1 MTNKKFIVKVSL
13 AVLLFGLLLPS
24 AALAKKT
31 RLVAVSADVVEI
43 SGTMQSVK
51 GFSWNQLFDF
61 EEASIPGILSLG
73 EFERKTA
80 VTTRLRLMETE
91 GRAQVL
97 SNPKIV
103 TSSGNSAKITVGGKV
118 PIPIVNNQG
127 VGSQLEEY
135 GILLNVLPTIIPERN
150 NIIDLQVRLSVSTVD
165 YSRTV
170 VIGTATAP
178 SFTNRDVETHVEI
191 NSGETLVIGGLKSS
205 ARNVSE
211 DRVPFL
217 GRIPLLGLL
226 FKNKDVTEEQRSL
239 FLFITVEIV
248 E

>member
-1 MTNKKFIVKVSL
+1 MINTKFITKVSL
-13 AVLLFGLLLPS
+13 AVLLGVTLLPC
-24 AALAKKT
+24 AAHAKKT

-43 SGTMQSVK
+43 SGTLQNVK
-51 GFSWNQLFDF
+51 GFAWNQLFDF
-61 EEASIPGILSLG
+61 EEATIPGILSLG

-103 TSSGNSAKITVGGKV
+103 TSSGNSAKISVGGKV
-118 PIPIVNNQG
+118 PIPVVNNQG
-127 VGSQLEEY
+127 VGSQMEDY

-150 NIIDLQVRLSVSTVD
+150 NIIDLQVQLSVSTVD

-170 VIGTATAP
+170 VIGTASAP
-178 SFTNRDVETHVEI
+178 SFTNREVETHVEL

-205 ARNVSE
+205 ARNVAE

-217 GRIPLLGLL
+217 GRLPLIGLL
-226 FKNKDVTEEQRSL
+226 FKTKDVTEEQRSL
-239 FLFITVEIV
+239 FLFITVEVV

>member
-1 MTNKKFIVKVSL
+1 MNKKFIVKISL
-13 AVLLFGLLLPS
+13 LVLLFGVLMPS
-24 AALAKKT
+24 ASWAKKK

-43 SGTMQSVK
+43 GGTMQSVK
-51 GFSWNQLFDF
+51 GFAWNQLFDF
-61 EEASIPGILSLG
+61 EEAEIPGILSLG
-73 EFERKTA
+73 EFQRKTA

-103 TSSGNSAKITVGGKV
+103 TSSGSSAKISVGGKV
-118 PIPIVNNQG
+118 PIPVVNNQG
-127 VGSQLEEY
+127 VGSQMEDY

-150 NIIDLQVRLSVSTVD
+150 NIIDLQVQLAVSTVD

-178 SFTNRDVETHVEI
+178 SFTNRDVETHVEL

-217 GRIPLLGLL
+217 GRIPLIGLL
-226 FKNKDVTEEQRSL
+226 FKNKDVAEEQRSL

>member
-1 MTNKKFIVKVSL
+1 MKNKKFIINVSL
-13 AVLLFGLLLPS
+13 AVLLGVLLMPS
-24 AALAKKT
+24 VAQAKKT

-43 SGTMQSVK
+43 SGTSQSVK

-61 EEASIPGILSLG
+61 EESVIPGILSLG

-80 VTTRLRLMETE
+80 VATRLRLMETE

-97 SNPKIV
+97 SNPKVV
-103 TSSGNSAKITVGGKV
+103 TASGNNARISVGGRV

-127 VGSQLEEY
+127 VGAQMEDY
-135 GILLNVLPTIIPERN
+135 GILLNVLPTIVPERN
-150 NIIDLQVRLSVSTVD
+150 NIIDLSVQLQVSSVD

-170 VIGTATAP
+170 VIGTAASP
-178 SFTNRDVETHVEI
+178 SFTNREVETHVEL

-205 ARNVSE
+205 ARNVAE

-217 GRIPLLGLL
+217 GRLPLIGLF
-226 FKNKDVTEEQRSL
+226 FKTKDVTEEQRSL
-239 FLFITVEIV
+239 FLFITVEVV

>member
-1 MTNKKFIVKVSL
+1 MINTKFITKVSL
-13 AVLLFGLLLPS
+13 AVLAGTLLLPGI
-24 AALAKKT
+24 AHAKKT

-43 SGTMQSVK
+43 GGTSQSVK

-61 EEASIPGILSLG
+61 EEAVIPGILSFG

-103 TSSGNSAKITVGGKV
+103 TSSGNPAKISVGGKV
-118 PIPIVNNQG
+118 PIPVVNNQG
-127 VGSQLEEY
+127 VGSQMEDY

-150 NIIDLQVRLSVSTVD
+150 NIIDLQVQLSVSSVD

-178 SFTNRDVETHVEI
+178 SFTNREVETHVEL

-205 ARNVSE
+205 SRNVAE

-217 GRIPLLGLL
+217 GRLPLIGLL
-226 FKNKDVTEEQRSL
+226 FKTKDVAEEQRSL
-239 FLFITVEIV
+239 FLFITVEVV

>member
-1 MTNKKFIVKVSL
+1 MINTKFITKVSL
-13 AVLLFGLLLPS
+13 AVLLGVALLPC
-24 AALAKKT
+24 AAHAKKT

-43 SGTMQSVK
+43 GGTLQNVK
-51 GFSWNQLFDF
+51 GFAWNQLFDF
-61 EEASIPGILSLG
+61 EEATIPGILSLG

-103 TSSGNSAKITVGGKV
+103 TSSGNSAKISVGGKV
-118 PIPIVNNQG
+118 PIPVVNNQG
-127 VGSQLEEY
+127 VGSQMEDY

-150 NIIDLQVRLSVSTVD
+150 NIIDLQVQLSVSTVD

-170 VIGTATAP
+170 VIGTASAP
-178 SFTNRDVETHVEI
+178 SFTNREVETHVEL

-205 ARNVSE
+205 ARNVAE

-217 GRIPLLGLL
+217 GRLPLIGLF
-226 FKNKDVTEEQRSL
+226 FKTKDVTEEQRSL
-239 FLFITVEIV
+239 FLFITVEVV

>member
-1 MTNKKFIVKVSL
+1 MMNTKFITKVSL
-13 AVLLFGLLLPS
+13 MVLIGACLLPGV
-24 AALAKKT
+24 AHAKKT

-43 SGTMQSVK
+43 SGTSQNVK
-51 GFSWNQLFDF
+51 GFAWNQLFDF
-61 EEASIPGILSLG
+61 EESVIPGILSLG

-103 TSSGNSAKITVGGKV
+103 TSSGNSAHISVGGKI
-118 PIPIVNNQG
+118 PIPVVNNQG
-127 VGSQLEEY
+127 VGSQLEDY
-135 GILLNVLPTIIPERN
+135 GILLNVLPTIVPERN
-150 NIIDLQVRLSVSTVD
+150 NIIDLSVHLEVSSVD

-170 VIGTATAP
+170 VIGTAAAP
-178 SFTNRDVETHVEI
+178 SFTSRQVETHVEL

-205 ARNVSE
+205 SRNVAE

-217 GRIPLLGLL
+217 GRLPLLGAF
-226 FKNKDVTEEQRSL
+226 FKTKDVTEEQRSL
-239 FLFITVEIV
+239 FLFITVEVV

>member
-1 MTNKKFIVKVSL
+1 MTNTKFIIKISL
-13 AVLLFGLLLPS
+13 AVLLLGLLTPASLH
-24 AALAKKT
+24 AKKT

-61 EEASIPGILSLG
+61 EEAAIPGILSLG

-103 TSSGNSAKITVGGKV
+103 TSSGNSAKITVGGKI

-150 NIIDLQVRLSVSTVD
+150 NIIDLQVQLSVSTVD

-217 GRIPLLGLL
+217 GRLPLIGLL
-226 FKNKDVTEEQRSL
+226 FKSKDVTEEQRSL

>member
-1 MTNKKFIVKVSL
+1 MTNKNFIVKISL
-13 AVLLFGLLLPS
+13 AVLLFSVLLPAS
-24 AALAKKT
+24 AFAKKT

-61 EEASIPGILSLG
+61 EEATIPGILSLG

-150 NIIDLQVRLSVSTVD
+150 NIIDLQVQLSVSTVD

-191 NSGETLVIGGLKSS
+191 NSGETLVIGGLKNSS
-205 ARNVSE
+205 RNVSE

-217 GRIPLLGLL
+217 GRIPLIGLL

>member
-1 MTNKKFIVKVSL
+1 MNTKFITKVSL
-13 AVLLFGLLLPS
+13 AVLLAGVLLPGTVH
-24 AALAKKT
+24 AKRT
-31 RLVAVSADVVEI
+31 QLVAVSADVVEI
-43 SGTMQSVK
+43 GGTMQSAK
-51 GFSWNQLFDF
+51 GFAWNELWDF
-61 EEASIPGILSLG
+61 EEAEIPGILSLG
-73 EFERKTA
+73 EFQRKTA

-103 TSSGNSAKITVGGKV
+103 TSSGNSAKISVGGKV
-118 PIPIVNNQG
+118 PIPVVNNQG
-127 VGSQLEEY
+127 VGSQMEDY

-150 NIIDLQVRLSVSTVD
+150 NIIDLQVQLAVSTVD

-178 SFTNRDVETHVEI
+178 SFTNRDVETHVEL

-217 GRIPLLGLL
+217 GRIPLIGLF

>member
-150 NIIDLQVRLSVSTVD
+150 NIIDLQVQLSVSTVD

-226 FKNKDVTEEQRSL
+226 FKNKDVTEERRSL

>member
-1 MTNKKFIVKVSL
+1 MTNTKFVTKLSL
-13 AVLLFGLLLPS
+13 AVLLLGVLAPVELH
-24 AALAKKT
+24 AKKT

-61 EEASIPGILSLG
+61 EEATIPGILSLG

-103 TSSGNSAKITVGGKV
+103 TSSGNSAKITVGGKI

-135 GILLNVLPTIIPERN
+135 GILLTVLPTIIPERN
-150 NIIDLQVRLSVSTVD
+150 NIIYLQVQLSVSTVD

-217 GRIPLLGLL
+217 GRLPLIGLL
-226 FKNKDVTEEQRSL
+226 FKSKDVTEEQRSL

>member
-1 MTNKKFIVKVSL
+1 MINKKFIAKVSL
-13 AVLLFGLLLPS
+13 TALLGAVLLPGV
-24 AALAKKT
+24 AQAKKT

-43 SGTMQSVK
+43 DGTSQNVK
-51 GFSWNQLFDF
+51 GFAWNQLFDF
-61 EEASIPGILSLG
+61 EEATIPGILSLG

-91 GRAQVL
+91 GRAQIL

-103 TSSGNSAKITVGGKV
+103 TSSGNAAKISVGGKV
-118 PIPIVNNQG
+118 PIPVVNNQG
-127 VGSQLEEY
+127 VGSQMEDY

-150 NIIDLQVRLSVSTVD
+150 NIIDLQVQLSVSSVD

-170 VIGTATAP
+170 VIGTASAP
-178 SFTNRDVETHVEI
+178 SFTNREVETHVEL

-205 ARNVSE
+205 ARNVAE

-217 GRIPLLGLL
+217 GRLPLIGLF
-226 FKNKDVTEEQRSL
+226 FKTKDVTEEQRSL
-239 FLFITVEIV
+239 FLFITVEVV

>member
-1 MTNKKFIVKVSL
+1 MNRKFITKISL
-13 AVLLFGLLLPS
+13 AVFLLGVLFP
-24 AALAKKT
+24 AVAHAKKT

-43 SGTMQSVK
+43 GGTLQTVK
-51 GFSWNQLFDF
+51 GFAWNQLFDF
-61 EEASIPGILSLG
+61 EEATIKGILSFG

-103 TSSGNSAKITVGGKV
+103 TSSGNAAKITVGGKV
-118 PIPIVNNQG
+118 PIPVVNNQG

-150 NIIDLQVRLSVSTVD
+150 NIIDLQVQLSVSTVD

-170 VIGTATAP
+170 VIGTASAP
-178 SFTNRDVETHVEI
+178 SFTNRDVETHVEL

-205 ARNVSE
+205 SRNVSE

-217 GRIPLLGLL
+217 GRLPLIGLL
-226 FKNKDVTEEQRSL
+226 FKSKDVTEEQRSL

>member
-1 MTNKKFIVKVSL
+1 MINMKFITKVSL
-13 AVLLFGLLLPS
+13 AALLGLVLLPGF
-24 AALAKKT
+24 AQAKKT

-43 SGTMQSVK
+43 SGTSQNVK
-51 GFSWNQLFDF
+51 GFNWNQLFDF
-61 EEASIPGILSLG
+61 EEATIPGILSLG

-97 SNPKIV
+97 SNPKVV
-103 TSSGNSAKITVGGKV
+103 TSTGNAAKISVGGKI
-118 PIPIVNNQG
+118 PIPVVNNQG

-150 NIIDLQVRLSVSTVD
+150 NIIDLQVQLQVSTVD

-170 VIGTATAP
+170 VIGTASAP
-178 SFTNRDVETHVEI
+178 SFTNREVETHVEL

-205 ARNVSE
+205 ARNVAE

-217 GRIPLLGLL
+217 GRLPLLGLL
-226 FKNKDVTEEQRSL
+226 FKTKDVTEEQRSL
-239 FLFITVEIV
+239 FLFITVEVV

>member
-1 MTNKKFIVKVSL
+1 MNMKFITKLSL
-13 AVLLFGLLLPS
+13 VLLLTGVLLPLP
-24 AALAKKT
+24 AHAKKT

-43 SGTMQSVK
+43 GGTMQSVK
-51 GFSWNQLFDF
+51 GFAWNQLFDF
-61 EEASIPGILSLG
+61 EEAEIPGILSLG
-73 EFERKTA
+73 EFQRKTA

-103 TSSGNSAKITVGGKV
+103 TSSGASAKISVGGKV
-118 PIPIVNNQG
+118 PIPVVNNQG
-127 VGSQLEEY
+127 VGSQMEDY

-150 NIIDLQVRLSVSTVD
+150 NIIDLQVQLAVSTVD

-178 SFTNRDVETHVEI
+178 SFTNRDVETHVEL

-205 ARNVSE
+205 SRNVSE

-217 GRIPLLGLL
+217 GRLPLLGLL
-226 FKNKDVTEEQRSL
+226 FKTKDVTEEQRSL

>member
-1 MTNKKFIVKVSL
+1 MKNIHLVKKISL
-13 AVLLFGLLLPS
+13 AVLFAGFLLPVN
-24 AALAKKT
+24 ADAKKT
-31 RLVAVSADVVEI
+31 RLVAVNADVVEI
-43 SGTMQSVK
+43 SGTMQTVK

-61 EEASIPGILSLG
+61 EEAAIPGILSLG

-91 GRAQVL
+91 GRAQIL

-103 TSSGNSAKITVGGKV
+103 TASGNNAKISVGGKI
-118 PIPIVNNQG
+118 PIPVVNNQG
-127 VGSQLEEY
+127 VGSQMEDY
-135 GILLNVLPTIIPERN
+135 GILLNVLPTIVPERN
-150 NIIDLQVRLSVSTVD
+150 NIIDLSIQLMVSSVD

-170 VIGTATAP
+170 VIGTSAAP
-178 SFTNRDVETHVEI
+178 SFISREVETHVEL

-205 ARNVSE
+205 SRNVAE

-217 GRIPLLGLL
+217 GRIPLIGLL

>member
-1 MTNKKFIVKVSL
+1 MNTKFITKVSL
-13 AVLLFGLLLPS
+13 MVLIGACLLPGV
-24 AALAKKT
+24 AHAKKT

-43 SGTMQSVK
+43 SGTSQNVK
-51 GFSWNQLFDF
+51 GFAWNQLFDF
-61 EEASIPGILSLG
+61 EESVIPGILSLG

-103 TSSGNSAKITVGGKV
+103 TSSGNSAHISVGGKI
-118 PIPIVNNQG
+118 PIPVVNNQG
-127 VGSQLEEY
+127 VGSQLEDY
-135 GILLNVLPTIIPERN
+135 GILLNVLPTIVPERN
-150 NIIDLQVRLSVSTVD
+150 NIIDLSVHLEVSSVD

-170 VIGTATAP
+170 VIGTAAAP
-178 SFTNRDVETHVEI
+178 SFTSRQVETHVEL

-205 ARNVSE
+205 SRNVAE

-217 GRIPLLGLL
+217 GRLPLLGAF
-226 FKNKDVTEEQRSL
+226 FKTKDVTEEQRSL
-239 FLFITVEIV
+239 FLFITVEVV

>member
-1 MTNKKFIVKVSL
+1 MNTKFITKVSL
-13 AVLLFGLLLPS
+13 AVLLAGVLGIMP
-24 AALAKKT
+24 AHAKKT

-43 SGTMQSVK
+43 GGTMQSVK
-51 GFSWNQLFDF
+51 GFAWNQLFDF
-61 EEASIPGILSLG
+61 EEAEIPGILSLG
-73 EFERKTA
+73 EFQRKTA

-103 TSSGNSAKITVGGKV
+103 TSSGNSAKISVGGKV
-118 PIPIVNNQG
+118 PIPVVNNQG
-127 VGSQLEEY
+127 VGSQMEDY

-150 NIIDLQVRLSVSTVD
+150 NIIDLQVQLAVSTVD

-178 SFTNRDVETHVEI
+178 SFTNRDVETHVEL

-217 GRIPLLGLL
+217 GRLPLIGLL

>member
-1 MTNKKFIVKVSL
+1 MINTKFITKVSL
-13 AVLLFGLLLPS
+13 AALLACVLLPS
-24 AALAKKT
+24 AAAAKKT

-43 SGTMQSVK
+43 SGTMQNVK

-61 EEASIPGILSLG
+61 EEATIPGILSLG

-103 TSSGNSAKITVGGKV
+103 TSSGNSAKISVGGKV

-150 NIIDLQVRLSVSTVD
+150 NIIDLQVQLMVSTVD

-170 VIGTATAP
+170 VVGSASAP
-178 SFTNRDVETHVEI
+178 SFNNREVETHVEL
-191 NSGETLVIGGLKSS
+191 NSGETLVLGGLKSS
-205 ARNVSE
+205 ARNVAE

-217 GRIPLLGLL
+217 GRLPLIGLF

>member
-1 MTNKKFIVKVSL
+1 MNTKFITKVSL
-13 AVLLFGLLLPS
+13 AVLLAGVLGFVP
-24 AALAKKT
+24 AHAKKT

-43 SGTMQSVK
+43 GGTMQSVK
-51 GFSWNQLFDF
+51 GFAWNQLFDF
-61 EEASIPGILSLG
+61 EEAEIPGILSLG
-73 EFERKTA
+73 EFQRKTA

-103 TSSGNSAKITVGGKV
+103 TSSGSSAKISVGGKV
-118 PIPIVNNQG
+118 PIPVVNNQG
-127 VGSQLEEY
+127 VGSQMEDY

-150 NIIDLQVRLSVSTVD
+150 NIIDLQVQLAVSTVD

-178 SFTNRDVETHVEI
+178 SFTNRDVETHVEL

-217 GRIPLLGLL
+217 GKLPLIGLL
-226 FKNKDVTEEQRSL
+226 FKSKDVTEEQRSL

>member
-1 MTNKKFIVKVSL
+1 MNTKFITNISL
-13 AVLLFGLLLPS
+13 AVLLV
-24 AALAKKT
+24 AALGVVPAHAKKT

-43 SGTMQSVK
+43 GGTMQSVK
-51 GFSWNQLFDF
+51 GFAWNQLFDF
-61 EEASIPGILSLG
+61 EEAEIPGILSLG
-73 EFERKTA
+73 EFQRKTA

-103 TSSGNSAKITVGGKV
+103 TSSGNSAKISVGGKV
-118 PIPIVNNQG
+118 PIPVVNNQG
-127 VGSQLEEY
+127 VGSQMEDY

-150 NIIDLQVRLSVSTVD
+150 DIIDLQVQLAVSTVD

-178 SFTNRDVETHVEI
+178 SFTNRDVETHVEL

-205 ARNVSE
+205 ARNVAE

-217 GRIPLLGLL
+217 GRLPLIGLL

>member
-1 MTNKKFIVKVSL
+1 MKYRNVLKLFVLPLTL
-13 AVLLFGLLLPS
+13 ALFTQAGY
-24 AALAKKT
+24 AAKKT
-31 RLVAVSADVVEI
+31 DLVAVSADIVEI
-43 SGTMQSVK
+43 SGSLSTSK
-51 GFSWNQLFDF
+51 GFAWNQLFDF

-73 EFERKTA
+73 EFQRKTA

-103 TSSGNSAKITVGGKV
+103 TSSGNSAKISVGGKV
-118 PIPIVNNQG
+118 PIPVVNNQG
-127 VGSQLEEY
+127 VGSQMEDY

-150 NIIDLQVRLSVSTVD
+150 NIIDLQVQLAVSTVD

-178 SFTNRDVETHVEI
+178 SFTNRDVETHVEL

-217 GRIPLLGLL
+217 GRLPLLGLL
-226 FKNKDVTEEQRSL
+226 FKSKDVTEEQRSL

>member
-1 MTNKKFIVKVSL
+1 MNMKKFSL
-13 AVLLFGLLLPS
+13 TVAL
-24 AALAKKT
+24 AALLGVLMPMSAHAKKT
-31 RLVAVSADVVEI
+31 QLVSVSADVVEI
-43 SGTMQSVK
+43 SGTMQNVK

-61 EEASIPGILSLG
+61 EEAAIPGILSFG

-80 VTTRLRLMETE
+80 VAARLRLMETE

-118 PIPIVNNQG
+118 PIPVVNNQG

-150 NIIDLQVRLSVSTVD
+150 NLIDLQVQLSVSTVD

-178 SFTNRDVETHVEI
+178 SFTNRDVETHVEL

-205 ARNVSE
+205 YRNVSE
-211 DRVPFL
+211 DRVPLL
-217 GRIPLLGLL
+217 GRIPLLGWF
-226 FKNKDVTEEQRSL
+226 FKTKDVTEEQRSL
-239 FLFITVEIV
+239 FLFITVEMV

>member
-1 MTNKKFIVKVSL
+1 MTNKKFIANVSL
-13 AVLLFGLLLPS
+13 AVLLLSVLLPS
-24 AALAKKT
+24 CAFAKKT

-61 EEASIPGILSLG
+61 EEATIPGILSLG

-103 TSSGNSAKITVGGKV
+103 TSSGNSAKITVGGKI

-217 GRIPLLGLL
+217 GRIPLIGLL

>member
-1 MTNKKFIVKVSL
+1 MNTKFIKKLSVIAFL
-13 AVLLFGLLLPS
+13 GMLLVPNV
-24 AALAKKT
+24 AHAKKT

-43 SGTMQSVK
+43 GGTLQNVK
-51 GFSWNQLFDF
+51 GFAWNQLFDF
-61 EEASIPGILSLG
+61 EEATIPGILSLG

-103 TSSGNSAKITVGGKV
+103 TSSGNAAKISVGGKV
-118 PIPIVNNQG
+118 PIPVVNNQG
-127 VGSQLEEY
+127 VGSQMEDY

-150 NIIDLQVRLSVSTVD
+150 NIIDLQVQLSVSTVD

-170 VIGTATAP
+170 VIGTASAP
-178 SFTNRDVETHVEI
+178 SFTNREVETHVEL

-205 ARNVSE
+205 ARNVAE

-217 GRIPLLGLL
+217 GRLPLIGLF
-226 FKNKDVTEEQRSL
+226 FKTKDVTEEQRSL
-239 FLFITVEIV
+239 FLFITVEVV

>member
-1 MTNKKFIVKVSL
+1 MNKKFIVKISL
-13 AVLLFGLLLPS
+13 LVLLFGVLMPS
-24 AALAKKT
+24 ASWAKKT

-43 SGTMQSVK
+43 GGTMQSVK
-51 GFSWNQLFDF
+51 GFAWNQLFDF
-61 EEASIPGILSLG
+61 EEAEIPGILSLG
-73 EFERKTA
+73 EFQRKTA

-103 TSSGNSAKITVGGKV
+103 TSSGSSAKISVGGKV
-118 PIPIVNNQG
+118 PIPVVNNQG
-127 VGSQLEEY
+127 VGSQMEDY

-150 NIIDLQVRLSVSTVD
+150 NIIDLQVQLAVSTVD

-178 SFTNRDVETHVEI
+178 SFTNRDVETHVEL

-217 GRIPLLGLL
+217 GRIPLIGLL
-226 FKNKDVTEEQRSL
+226 FKNKDVAEEQRSL

>member
-1 MTNKKFIVKVSL
+1 MNKKFITKISL
-13 AVLLFGLLLPS
+13 AVFLLGVLFP
-24 AALAKKT
+24 AVAHAKKT

-43 SGTMQSVK
+43 SGTLQTVK
-51 GFSWNQLFDF
+51 GFAWNQLFDF
-61 EEASIPGILSLG
+61 EEATIKGILSFG

-103 TSSGNSAKITVGGKV
+103 TSSGNAAKITVGGKV
-118 PIPIVNNQG
+118 PIPVVNNQG

-150 NIIDLQVRLSVSTVD
+150 NIIDLQVQLSVSTVD

-170 VIGTATAP
+170 VIGTASAP
-178 SFTNRDVETHVEI
+178 SFTNRDVETHVEL

-205 ARNVSE
+205 SRNVSE

-217 GRIPLLGLL
+217 GRLPLIGLL
-226 FKNKDVTEEQRSL
+226 FKSKDVTEEQRSL

>member
-103 TSSGNSAKITVGGKV
+103 TSSGNSAKITGGGKV

-150 NIIDLQVRLSVSTVD
+150 NIIDLQVQLSVSTVD

>member
-1 MTNKKFIVKVSL
+1 MINTKFITKVSL
-13 AVLLFGLLLPS
+13 TVLLGTLLLPGI
-24 AALAKKT
+24 AQAKKT

-61 EEASIPGILSLG
+61 EEATIPGILSLG

-80 VTTRLRLMETE
+80 VATRLRLMETE

-97 SNPKIV
+97 SNPKVV
-103 TSSGNSAKITVGGKV
+103 TSSGNAAKISVGGKI
-118 PIPIVNNQG
+118 PIPVVNNQG

-150 NIIDLQVRLSVSTVD
+150 NLIDLQVQLSVSSVD

-170 VIGTATAP
+170 VIGTAAAP
-178 SFTNRDVETHVEI
+178 SFTNREVETHVEL

-205 ARNVSE
+205 SRNVAE

-217 GRIPLLGLL
+217 GRLPLIGLL
-226 FKNKDVTEEQRSL
+226 FKSKDVTEEQRSL
-239 FLFITVEIV
+239 FLFITVEVV

>member
-1 MTNKKFIVKVSL
+1 MNKKFITKISL
-13 AVLLFGLLLPS
+13 LVLFSSVLMPS

-31 RLVAVSADVVEI
+31 QLVAVSADVVEI
-43 SGTMQSVK
+43 GGTMQSVK
-51 GFSWNQLFDF
+51 GFAWNQLFDF
-61 EEASIPGILSLG
+61 EEAEIPGILSLG
-73 EFERKTA
+73 EFQRKTA

-103 TSSGNSAKITVGGKV
+103 TSSGSSAKISVGGKV
-118 PIPIVNNQG
+118 PIPVVNNQG
-127 VGSQLEEY
+127 VGSQMEDY

-150 NIIDLQVRLSVSTVD
+150 NIIDLQVQLAVSTVD

-178 SFTNRDVETHVEI
+178 SFTNRDVETHVEL

-226 FKNKDVTEEQRSL
+226 FKSKDVTEEQRSL

>member
-150 NIIDLQVRLSVSTVD
+150 NIIDLQVQLSVSTVD

-205 ARNVSE
+205 ARNGSE

>member
-51 GFSWNQLFDF
+51 GFAWNQLFDF

-80 VTTRLRLMETE
+80 VTARLRLMETE

-150 NIIDLQVRLSVSTVD
+150 NIIDLQVQLSVSTVD

>member
-1 MTNKKFIVKVSL
+1 MINITSTAKITSL
-13 AVLLFGLLLPS
+13 LVLLSVIAVPGAF
-24 AALAKKT
+24 AKKT

-51 GFSWNQLFDF
+51 GFSWNQLFEF
-61 EEASIPGILSLG
+61 EEATIPGILSLG

-103 TSSGNSAKITVGGKV
+103 TSSGNSAKITVGGRV
-118 PIPIVNNQG
+118 PIPVVNNQG
-127 VGSQLEEY
+127 VGSQLEDY
-135 GILLNVLPTIIPERN
+135 GILLNVLPTIIPERG
-150 NIIDLQVRLSVSTVD
+150 NIIDLQVQLAVSTVD
-165 YSRTV
+165 YSRV
-170 VIGTATAP
+170 VSVGTTTAP
-178 SFTNRDVETHVEI
+178 SFTNRDVETHVEM

-217 GRIPLLGLL
+217 GKLPLIGLL
-226 FKNKDVTEEQRSL
+226 FKNKDVTEEQKSL

>member
-1 MTNKKFIVKVSL
+1 MMNKKFISKVFL
-13 AVLLFGLLLPS
+13 TVLLLGVLLPS
-24 AALAKKT
+24 GAFAKQT

-150 NIIDLQVRLSVSTVD
+150 NIIDLQVQLSVSTVD

-205 ARNVSE
+205 MRNVSE

-217 GRIPLLGLL
+217 GRLPLIGLL
-226 FKNKDVTEEQRSL
+226 FKSKDVTEEQRSL

>member
-1 MTNKKFIVKVSL
+1 MINTKFITKLSL
-13 AVLLFGLLLPS
+13 AVLLLGLLSPTGLH
-24 AALAKKT
+24 AKKT

-61 EEASIPGILSLG
+61 EEATIPGILSLG

-103 TSSGNSAKITVGGKV
+103 TSSGNSAKITVGGKI

-150 NIIDLQVRLSVSTVD
+150 NIIDLQVQLSVSTVD

-217 GRIPLLGLL
+217 GRLPLIGLL
-226 FKNKDVTEEQRSL
+226 FKSKDVTEEQRSL

>member
-150 NIIDLQVRLSVSTVD
+150 NIIDLQVQLSVSTVD

-178 SFTNRDVETHVEI
+178 SFTSRDVETHVEI

>member
-1 MTNKKFIVKVSL
+1 MTNTKFITKVSL
-13 AVLLFGLLLPS
+13 AVLLGALLLS
-24 AALAKKT
+24 GTAHAKKT

-43 SGTMQSVK
+43 SGTLQNVK

-61 EEASIPGILSLG
+61 EEATIPGILSLG

-103 TSSGNSAKITVGGKV
+103 TSSGNSAKISVGGKV

-127 VGSQLEEY
+127 VGSQMEDY

-150 NIIDLQVRLSVSTVD
+150 NIIDLQVQLSVSSVD

-170 VIGTATAP
+170 VIGTASAP
-178 SFTNRDVETHVEI
+178 SFTNREVETHVEL

-205 ARNVSE
+205 ARNVAE

-217 GRIPLLGLL
+217 GRLPLLGLL
-226 FKNKDVTEEQRSL
+226 FKTKDVTEEQRSL
-239 FLFITVEIV
+239 FLFITVEVV